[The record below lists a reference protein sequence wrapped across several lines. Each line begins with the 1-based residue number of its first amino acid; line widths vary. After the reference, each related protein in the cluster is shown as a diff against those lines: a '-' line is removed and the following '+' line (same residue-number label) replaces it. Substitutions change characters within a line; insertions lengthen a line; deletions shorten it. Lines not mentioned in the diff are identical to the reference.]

1 MINNYSNDF
10 KWFFGVVED
19 REDPKKLGR
28 VRVRV
33 HNLHTDNKVMIPT
46 DTLPWAMIIMSP
58 TSAGIKE
65 VGISPTGIM
74 VGSTVFGFFADGDQA
89 QMPMILGT
97 IAGIPNNDETQHEV
111 AQLAREINNVDKA
124 PVFPEPE
131 AKYNSKYP
139 YNKVMTTEGGHVIE
153 IDDTPGEERIHIM
166 HKSGTYVEIDSEGT
180 RVDKTVG
187 DKVSI
192 VVGSEDIRI
201 VGDVDVEINGNADI
215 KVDGNVELVTYGGLD
230 ARVFGTTSLLSEGPV
245 EVVSQGDVKI
255 RSALNISIYT
265 PGSATLEALG
275 SLTLRGGQVQ
285 IQSLLGLTEITSLG
299 ATVMTSVGPTTVTA
313 NPLLLNPI

>member
-19 REDPKKLGR
+19 REDPRKLGR
-28 VRVRV
+28 VKVRV
-33 HNLHTDNKVMIPT
+33 HNIHTDNKVLLPT
-46 DTLPWAMIIMSP
+46 DMLPWAMIIMSP
-58 TSAGIKE
+58 TSAGILE

-74 VGSTVFGFFADGDQA
+74 VGSTVFGFFADGDQS

-97 IAGIPNNDETQHEV
+97 IAGIPDNDEGKHEV
-111 AQLAREINNVDKA
+111 TQLAREINNVAKA

-166 HKSGTYVEIDSEGT
+166 HRTGTYIEIDSEGT

-187 DKVSI
+187 DKVSV

-201 VGDVDVEINGNADI
+201 IGDVDIEINGNADI
-215 KVDGNVELVTYGGLD
+215 KVDGNLELVTYGDLD
-230 ARVFGTTSLLSEGPV
+230 ARVFGKTSLLSEGNIELV
-245 EVVSQGDVKI
+245 GQSNVVV
-255 RSALNISIYT
+255 RSAQNISIYT

-275 SLTLRGGQVQ
+275 GLTLRGGMINIDTPV
-285 IQSLLGLTEITSLG
+285 LNVNTVVTTATSIG
-299 ATVMTSVGPTTVTA
+299 MTTIVAT
-313 NPLLLNPI
+313 PLNLNPF